1 MPTNTYSTLT
11 FSGAEATVLATENAY
26 APKGLTMDLTYLQAD
41 TDGNKYVK
49 AGAIL
54 AKLSTGLG
62 RVLGLTRLSAIATA
76 SSTTAL
82 TVDDGLNFKA
92 GESIIVARPYAS
104 VTLALNWDTDDT
116 MTVTLDGQAFTVT
129 PGSATVATGATNA
142 AAALNALPQF
152 AAKAEAYAT
161 GAVIYVFSKTMKTYS
176 FAASEATTGDG
187 TATASGTVLLSGVS
201 VGTVHASTAPT
212 ATTLT
217 LAAASAVTLP
227 VDAPIGVYVAPND
240 IYGLTANKYLLSS
253 TASEVDE
260 MVNDLAAYD
269 EGVFYQSRL
278 PYWDDAISEALPKIS
293 LV

>member
-1 MPTNTYSTLT
+1 MPTNSYSTLT
-11 FSGAEATVLATENAY
+11 FTGTDATVLATENAV
-26 APKGLTMDLTYLQAD
+26 APKGLTMDLTYLIAD
-41 TDGNKYVK
+41 SDGNKYVK

-54 AKLSTGLG
+54 SKLSTGKG
-62 RVLGLTRLSAIATA
+62 RVLGLTRLAAIATS
-76 SSTTAL
+76 SSTTEL
-82 TVDDGLNFKA
+82 TVDDGLIFKA
-92 GESIIVARPYAS
+92 GEAIIVARPYATI
-104 VTLALNWDTDDT
+104 TLALTWDTDDT
-116 MTVTLDGQAFTVT
+116 MTCTLDGQAFTVT

-161 GAVIYVFSKTMKTYS
+161 GAIIYVFSKTLDTYS

-201 VGTVHASTAPT
+201 VGAVHGTTAPT
-212 ATTLT
+212 ATSLT

-227 VDAPIGVYVAPND
+227 IDTPIGVYCDPND
-240 IYGLTANKYLLSS
+240 IYGLTANKHLLAS
-253 TASEVDE
+253 TASEIDE

-278 PYWDDAISEALPKIS
+278 PYWDNAIAAALPKIS